1 MMWYLKKICSARN
14 IIFSDDSSFL
24 KRSVRHPFFFLVG
37 LAVIRHPADTFHME
51 LVCACARILYA
62 REILRSRARSHLAI
76 ACTIARTIVF
86 DRSRVRTPGLA
97 RDRFLWV
104 QGSNPCPC
112 NTILSWVQGSI
123 PWPWSPIFRPS
134 ISLAYVTR
142 PHEWSNRW
150 HRRTKKTLIRG
161 KKNLSAWVV
170 ALAVWGSRKVFTCD

>member
-1 MMWYLKKICSARN
+1 MMWYLKKICSCREH
-14 IIFSDDSSFL
+14 IFSDHSSFL
-24 KRSVRHPFFFLVG
+24 KRSVRRPFLVG
-37 LAVIRHPADTFHME
+37 LAVVRRPADTFHVE
-51 LVCACARILYA
+51 LIRASARVSCA
-62 REILRSRARSHLAI
+62 REILRSCARSYLAI
-76 ACTIARTIVF
+76 ACTIARSIVF

-112 NTILSWVQGSI
+112 STILSWVQGSI
-123 PWPWSPIFRPS
+123 PWPWSPVFRPG

-170 ALAVWGSRKVFTCD
+170 ALAVWGSRKVSTCD